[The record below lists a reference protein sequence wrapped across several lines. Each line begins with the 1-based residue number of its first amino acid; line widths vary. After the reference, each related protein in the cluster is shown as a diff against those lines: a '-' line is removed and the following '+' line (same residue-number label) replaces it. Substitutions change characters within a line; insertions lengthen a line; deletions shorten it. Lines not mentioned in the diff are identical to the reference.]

1 MRSLALPPAQ
11 KILVVLP
18 AAQPDHLC
26 IVLNHNVRQR
36 KTLFGFTS
44 IKTNT
49 LSLGS
54 ASALSFSSIS
64 IARRHH
70 RSRLSPLPPQVPL
83 PLPLAHVVVVDLRCQ
98 LPPLKTTQINDGCP
112 FMLLLPLSLSAA
124 APPPFAVII

>member
-1 MRSLALPPAQ
+1 MRGLALPLAQ
-11 KILVVLP
+11 NIFVLLWLYQQRCSGKI
-18 AAQPDHLC
+18 
-26 IVLNHNVRQR
+26 
-36 KTLFGFTS
+36 
-44 IKTNT
+44 NT
-49 LSLGS
+49 DTKSLG
-54 ASALSFSSIS
+54 ASFSFSS

-112 FMLLLPLSLSAA
+112 FMLLLPLSLSAS